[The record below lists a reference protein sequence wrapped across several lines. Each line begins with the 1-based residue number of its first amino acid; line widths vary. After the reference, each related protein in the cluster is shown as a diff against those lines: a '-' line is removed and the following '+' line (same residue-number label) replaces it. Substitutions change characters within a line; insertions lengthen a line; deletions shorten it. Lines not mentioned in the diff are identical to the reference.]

1 MLAAFALRKRRL
13 GLTANANF
21 ATRLRRSTRL
31 GARAL
36 TANAGG
42 SLGTDAAR
50 AFIARSERV
59 KEAQAG
65 DTHDMAPME
74 AAE

>member
-1 MLAAFALRKRRL
+1 MPVAADEAEAHELF
-13 GLTANANF
+13 
-21 ATRLRRSTRL
+21 
-31 GARAL
+31 
-36 TANAGG
+36 
-42 SLGTDAAR
+42 GTDAAR

-65 DTHDMAPME
+65 HTHDMAPME

>member
-1 MLAAFALRKRRL
+1 MPVAADEAEAHELF
-13 GLTANANF
+13 
-21 ATRLRRSTRL
+21 
-31 GARAL
+31 
-36 TANAGG
+36 
-42 SLGTDAAR
+42 GTDAAR

-65 DTHDMAPME
+65 HTHDVAPME